1 MAVSGIEYLNP
12 GDIESI
18 EVLKD
23 AAASAIYG
31 ARGGNGVVLI
41 TTRRSKDGQWERQ
54 LRLFVRYPEH
64 RP

>member
-31 ARGGNGVVLI
+31 TRGGNGVVLI
-41 TTRRSKDGQWERQ
+41 TTRRSKDGQWSVNYD
-54 LRLFVRYPEH
+54 FSYSEH